1 MEGLNRIIF
10 LVLGLVAV
18 VIFFAVLTG
27 RINLKG
33 KLPTLSGDTT
43 KETITPTTS
52 PSTVPSS
59 QNKNNT
65 NTSQNKPYTTPT
77 SNKTSSNAKP
87 LTTIPATGI
96 SEFFFALVFVLL
108 AIGAYMKLTKG
119 QSSSGGKWQ

>member
-33 KLPTLSGDTT
+33 KLPTFSDGTT
-43 KETITPTTS
+43 KVTITPTASPAPSSTSSSSNENKNS
-52 PSTVPSS
+52 PSTS
-59 QNKNNT
+59 K
-65 NTSQNKPYTTPT
+65 NKPYNTNSKTNPT
-77 SNKTSSNAKP
+77 SKP
-87 LTTIPATGI
+87 ITTIPATGI

-108 AIGAYMKLTKG
+108 AIGVYMK
-119 QSSSGGKWQ
+119 KWQ